1 MNQISNLRSH
11 NCLREIMA
19 TVSPRWWSQLWWR
32 PTNKTLPMRSV
43 AEKEFYEK
51 SLHTLIPEL
60 ACIGENAYKRK
71 FCTAW
76 NYMTDDSYSI
86 NPKNLRGWRSQAMRR
101 DYRTVATIPL
111 FSAAGEI
118 KITYDDGEI
127 KMSNTAPLLVF
138 NIYKNSPG
146 PIREIPGV
154 VISASNLRELCE
166 NENMINDRNQYMLI
180 NNTLITNV
188 HRNMNSDSI
197 ALGEFMFDVGTVR
210 HSVKTPPH
218 LTGKT
223 GKGYVPDWMAG
234 RWIEWNT
241 KFITAFSRKAITDAL
256 DEDISKLVQERDEAI
271 ETIREICKKYV

>member
-19 TVSPRWWSQLWWR
+19 AVSPKWWSQLWWR
-32 PTNKTLPMRSV
+32 PTNKTLPMHSV

-51 SLHTLIPEL
+51 SLHALIPEL
-60 ACIGENAYKRK
+60 ACIHETAYKRK

-76 NYMTDDSYSI
+76 NYMTDTSYSMH
-86 NPKNLRGWRSQAMRR
+86 PENLRGWRSQAMRR

-127 KMSNTAPLLVF
+127 KMSNTAPLLLF

-154 VISASNLRELCE
+154 MISASNLRELCD
-166 NENMINDRNQYMLI
+166 NESMINDRTQYMLI
-180 NNTLITNV
+180 NGMLITNV
-188 HRNMNSDSI
+188 HRSVNSNSI
-197 ALGEFMFDVGTVR
+197 AIGEFMFDVGAVR
-210 HSVKTPPH
+210 KSVKIPV
-218 LTGKT
+218 T
-223 GKGYVPDWMAG
+223 GKGYVPDWIAS
-234 RWIEWNT
+234 RYIEWAT
-241 KFITAFSRKAITDAL
+241 KFLTAFNRQAIIDVL
-256 DEDISKLVQERDEAI
+256 DKDIGKLVQERDEAI

>member
-1 MNQISNLRSH
+1 MNQISHLRSH

-32 PTNKTLPMRSV
+32 PTNKTQPRRAV

-51 SLHTLIPEL
+51 SLHALIPEL
-60 ACIGENAYKRK
+60 ACIAETAYKRK

-76 NYMTDDSYSI
+76 DYMTDTSYSMH
-86 NPKNLRGWRSQAMRR
+86 PKNFRGWRSPALCR

-127 KMSNTAPLLVF
+127 KMSNTAPMLVF

-146 PIREIPGV
+146 PTREIPGV
-154 VISASNLRELCE
+154 VISAASLRELCE
-166 NENMINDRNQYMLI
+166 NESTINDRTQYMFL
-180 NNTLITNV
+180 NGTLITNKY
-188 HRNMNSDSI
+188 RNMNSDGI
-197 ALGEFMFDVGTVR
+197 ADSEFMFDVGTVR
-210 HSVKTPPH
+210 KAAKTTR
-218 LTGKT
+218 TGKA
-223 GKGYVPDWMAG
+223 YVPEWVVPNMV
-234 RWIEWNT
+234 EWNT
-241 KFITAFSRKAITDAL
+241 KFITAFSRQAIIDAL
-256 DEDISKLVQERDEAI
+256 DKDVVKLVQERDEAI

>member
-1 MNQISNLRSH
+1 MNQISHLRSH
-11 NCLREIMA
+11 NCLREIIA
-19 TVSPRWWSQLWWR
+19 TVSPKWWSQLWWR

-51 SLHTLIPEL
+51 SLHARIPEL
-60 ACIGENAYKRK
+60 ACIDPTAYYRK

-76 NYMTDDSYSI
+76 DYMTDTSYSVH
-86 NPKNLRGWRSQAMRR
+86 PKNLYGWRSQALRR
-101 DYRTVATIPL
+101 AYRTVATIPL
-111 FSAAGEI
+111 FSAAGEV

-127 KMSNTAPLLVF
+127 KMSNAAPLLIF

-154 VISASNLRELCE
+154 VISAGNLRELCE
-166 NENMINDRNQYMLI
+166 NESTINNRTQYMLI
-180 NNTLITNV
+180 NGMLITNIY
-188 HRNMNSDSI
+188 RNTNSDSI
-197 ALGEFMFDVGTVR
+197 ANNEFMFDAGTIR
-210 HSVKTPPH
+210 KSVKLPFA
-218 LTGKT
+218 

-241 KFITAFSRKAITDAL
+241 KFITAFNRQAIIDAL
-256 DEDISKLVQERDEAI
+256 DKDVVKLVQERDEAI